1 MIIVLGA
8 AGMLGHKIW
17 QQLNTL
23 YPAQVFGTLRNSAE
37 HYESFNLFDERRMLQ
52 VDVSDF
58 SKLEACLDKIKPK
71 WIVNCI
77 GLTLRKPDL
86 ADLEKCI
93 EINSML
99 PHRLKAW
106 ATNNSSKVIHF
117 STDCVFDG
125 KKGNYSLSDA
135 PSATDLYGKSKYLGE
150 IAGPHAL
157 TLRLSIVGREL
168 EKKTELLE
176 WLLAQKNQKIKGYS
190 KVIYSGLSTLKV
202 AQEVAKIIQKHPDL
216 NGVYQLASQPVS
228 KFELLKLFNAA
239 YHVGAEIEE
248 FEGYISDKSLNCEA
262 YSKATGF
269 VAPNWK
275 DMTLELVADKSVS
288 YERY

>member
-17 QQLNTL
+17 QHLNTL
-23 YPAQVFGTLRNSAE
+23 YPNQVFGTLRNATQ
-37 HYESFNLFDERRMLQ
+37 HYDQFNLFDERRMLQ
-52 VDVSDF
+52 VDVADF
-58 SKLEACLDKIKPK
+58 AKLEACLDKVKPQ
-71 WIVNCI
+71 WIINCI

-106 ATNNSSKVIHF
+106 AANNSSKVIHF

-125 KKGNYSLSDA
+125 KKGNYSLNDA

-150 IAGPHAL
+150 ISGPHAL

-176 WLLAQKNQKIKGYS
+176 WLLAQKKQKIKGYS
-190 KVIYSGLSTLKV
+190 KVIYSGLSTLRV
-202 AQEVAKIIQKHPDL
+202 AHEVAKIIQKHPDL
-216 NGVYQLASQPVS
+216 NGIYQLASQPIS
-228 KFELLKLFNAA
+228 KFELLKLFNIAFK
-239 YHVGAEIEE
+239 VEAEIEE
-248 FEGYISDKSLNCEA
+248 FEGYTSDKSLNSEA

-275 DMTLELVADKSVS
+275 DMTLELLTDKSVS